1 VDLLRSES
9 LCPPEIVDLL
19 ELVKEKAI
27 GAASLADV
35 VEKLEKPRAIWL
47 MVPAVA

>member
-1 VDLLRSES
+1 VYLLRTES
-9 LCPPEIVDLL
+9 PCPPEIVDLL

-27 GAASLADV
+27 GAASLPDV